1 VKAFERFLRSP
12 KDRELRGELA
22 EMETRADGLTGS
34 AGGVLVP
41 DILMGNIFAQAK
53 NLTAMQ
59 QVSTVATVSSGDE
72 NFPINRN
79 DASLNWIGET
89 GTRSETGEPTLI
101 ERKPT
106 MGTVYSH
113 VKCSEELAYDIAGW
127 FSHSVGDELALATS
141 WPWQRA
147 PPSSQ
152 ATAQTS
158 RPGSSIPRLSRI
170 WTPLRHRIAKLCC
183 TSQRA

>member
-22 EMETRADGLTGS
+22 EMETRADGLTDS

-59 QVSTVATVSSGDE
+59 QESTVATVSSGDE

-141 WPWQRA
+141 WPWRRVGLGRGHRLHLRRRHKQADQDPQYRA
-147 PPSSQ
+147 C
-152 ATAQTS
+152 
-158 RPGSSIPRLSRI
+158 RGSGRLSG
-170 WTPLRHRIAKLCC
+170 TG
-183 TSQRA
+183 